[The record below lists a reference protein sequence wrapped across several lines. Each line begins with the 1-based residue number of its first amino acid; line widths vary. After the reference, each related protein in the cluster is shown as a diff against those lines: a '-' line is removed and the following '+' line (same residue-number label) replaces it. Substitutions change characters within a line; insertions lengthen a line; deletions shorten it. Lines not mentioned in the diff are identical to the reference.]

1 MKNIRFSEYKI
12 FFYRIFLVYVFYF
25 LARTCFYFF
34 NQDVITIS
42 GISDFFRIAFYG
54 LLFDSSAIIYI
65 NLLFILFSLLPL
77 WVNTHKNYQKM
88 LIWVYFLTNIPAY
101 MLNFV
106 DIVFFQY
113 NRSRLTVNAWQLASN
128 EENKAQLLFGFLS
141 RHWSVFLIFS
151 VFVILWIFLYKKQK
165 INHFLPK
172 NKWRYIGFS
181 LLALVFLAPL
191 FLLGIRGVPFG
202 KGTIPL
208 TITDANKYVNNLS
221 QVNLVL
227 NTPFSLIRTL
237 GKNQGF
243 RPYNFTSENYIL
255 ENIQPI
261 KQYKRKISEKPNVVL
276 FILEGMGAE
285 YFQIFNKEKNI
296 PNFKSYTPFLDSLAQ
311 QGFCFTNAFSNA
323 KRSMEG
329 VTAITTGIPT
339 FEVTLAASP
348 YSQQE
353 ISSLP
358 GVYNKMGY
366 ETVFFHGATNSSMG
380 FNGFA
385 KQIGY
390 KKYYGRNEF
399 NDDTHHNGSWGI
411 HDEPFL
417 QFASDEITKLNA
429 PFLATVFTLSSH
441 EPYTFPEKYKNKF
454 NKGDIPMH
462 NAVAYSDHA
471 IRQFFKKASKE
482 KWFENTIFCFVADH
496 PANTFYDYYHQKI
509 AHYSIPIF
517 FYSANHKLIE
527 KGNSNTLAQQIDVFP
542 TLVDLAGYQ
551 QPFRSWG
558 RSLFSD
564 KNEPERA
571 FVTDQNFYQM
581 IQGNYIYV
589 LDNKG
594 GVVGI
599 YAKND
604 FALQENLKD
613 KIHNREI
620 EKGIADLRAFMQDF
634 MYRIIE
640 RKLD

>member
-1 MKNIRFSEYKI
+1 MKNIRFLEYKVL
-12 FFYRIFLVYVFYF
+12 FYRLLLAYVFYF

-34 NQDVITIS
+34 NKEVIAID
-42 GISDFFRIAFYG
+42 GVFDFFRIAFFG
-54 LLFDSSAIIYI
+54 LIFDSSAIVYV
-65 NLLFILFSLLPL
+65 NLLFILLSLLPL

-88 LIWVYFLTNIPAY
+88 LTWIYFLTNIPAY
-101 MLNFV
+101 FLNFI
-106 DIVFFQY
+106 DIVFFHY
-113 NRSRLTVNAWQLASN
+113 NRSRLTLNAWQLASN
-128 EENKAQLLFGFLS
+128 EENKINLLLGFLV
-141 RHWSVFLIFS
+141 RHWSVFLIFL
-151 VFVILWIFLYKKQK
+151 VFVVLWIFLYKRLK
-165 INHFLPK
+165 INHLLPK
-172 NKWRYIGFS
+172 NKWVYAGFS
-181 LLALVFLAPL
+181 LLALVVLAPL
-191 FLLGIRGVPFG
+191 FLLGIRGVPFK

-208 TITDANKYVNNLS
+208 TITDANKYANNLS
-221 QVNLVL
+221 QVNLLL
-227 NTPFSLIRTL
+227 NTPFSIIRTL

-243 RPYNFTSENYIL
+243 RQYNFTSEAYIL

-261 KQYKRKISEKPNVVL
+261 KQYNRKISEKPNVVL
-276 FILEGMGAE
+276 FILEGMSSE
-285 YFQIFNKEKNI
+285 YFEVFNKETKI
-296 PNFKSYTPFLDSLAQ
+296 KNFKSYTPFLDSLAQ
-311 QGFCFTNAFSNA
+311 EGFYFTNVFSNA

-339 FEVTLAASP
+339 FEVTLASSP

-353 ISSLP
+353 ITSLSSI
-358 GVYNKMGY
+358 YNEMGY
-366 ETVFFHGATNSSMG
+366 QTAFFHGATKSSMG
-380 FNGFA
+380 FNAFT

-390 KKYYGRNEF
+390 QRYFSREDF
-399 NDDTHHNGSWGI
+399 NNDAEYNGSWGI

-429 PFLATVFTLSSH
+429 PFLATIFTLSSH

-462 NAVAYSDHA
+462 NAVAYSDYA
-471 IRQFFKKASKE
+471 IRQFFEKVSKE
-482 KWFENTIFCFVADH
+482 NWFKNTIFCFVADH
-496 PANTFYDYYHQKI
+496 PADTFYDYYHQKI

-517 FYSANHKLIE
+517 LYSIDNELVT

-551 QPFRSWG
+551 KPFRSWG

-594 GVVGI
+594 NTVGI
-599 YAKND
+599 YAKTDLN
-604 FALQENLKD
+604 LQENLKD
-613 KIHNREI
+613 KIHNQEI
-620 EKGIADLRAFMQDF
+620 EKGITDLRAFMQDF
-634 MYRIIE
+634 MHRIME
-640 RKLD
+640 RKLK